1 MKFQKLF
8 LSATTGCLL
17 LSAAGAALAEDST
30 CVGGIINNRTVD
42 NITVNGTPCF
52 ISETKVN
59 GNITVTNSP
68 LFVMTNDRVVGT
80 ITITGPGTE
89 EESGDVLL
97 YDVDSFNNVS
107 VNGASIVWF
116 FNNTVVG
123 GDGVAGGEARN
134 VVFENNTDEVE
145 IFNSIVDG
153 NLSCINNNFVVTEG
167 NIVGGTD
174 TCSTQ

>member
-1 MKFQKLF
+1 MEFQKWF

-17 LSAAGAALAEDST
+17 LGASGAALAEDST

-42 NITVNGTPCF
+42 NVTVNGTSCF

-68 LFVMTNDRVVGT
+68 LFVMTNDRVLGT
-80 ITITGPGTE
+80 IAITGAEAGE
-89 EESGDVLL
+89 GSGQVLL
-97 YDVDSFNNVS
+97 YDVNSFNDVS
-107 VNGASIVWF
+107 VNGVGLVWF
-116 FNNTVVG
+116 FNNRVVG

-153 NLSCINNNFVVTEG
+153 NLSCMNNNFVVTEG

-174 TCSTQ
+174 TCSAQ